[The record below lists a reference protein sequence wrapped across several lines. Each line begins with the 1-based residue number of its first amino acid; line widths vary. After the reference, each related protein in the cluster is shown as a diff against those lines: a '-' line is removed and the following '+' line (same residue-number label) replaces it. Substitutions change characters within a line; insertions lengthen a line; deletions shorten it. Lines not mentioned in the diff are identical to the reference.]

1 MDTDHGEML
10 NQMSESEF
18 SEQLLPEYFD
28 GVVFVAPEK
37 DKVFQLTEHLTG
49 KFRGYI
55 DFGNFSYTENM
66 ERIVETVI
74 EPKSREILKKALSV
88 DVIPGRKYR
97 IQRYNTD
104 HFKDINGIYGYSMGN
119 QLLRDCGHYMKKHD
133 TERSRVIICKDI
145 ISADLCRQRNTK
157 LCLRRLNRQRDNRI
171 VFLANPP
178 KKGDAKFDV

>member
-1 MDTDHGEML
+1 MDTDHGEIL

-28 GVVFVAPEK
+28 GVVFVAPGK

-74 EPKSREILKKALSV
+74 EPKSR
-88 DVIPGRKYR
+88 
-97 IQRYNTD
+97 
-104 HFKDINGIYGYSMGN
+104 GI
-119 QLLRDCGHYMKKHD
+119 
-133 TERSRVIICKDI
+133 RSY
-145 ISADLCRQRNTK
+145 A
-157 LCLRRLNRQRDNRI
+157 
-171 VFLANPP
+171 
-178 KKGDAKFDV
+178 